1 MQNKTKQL
9 TLTGL
14 FIALGLILPFFTAQI
29 PTIGR
34 ALLPMHIPVLLAGF
48 ICGPS
53 LGLAAGAVTPLL
65 RSVLFGTPP
74 LFPMAVAMT
83 FELAAYGFLTGY
95 LYSKL
100 RNGGTFSA
108 FVSLIGAM
116 LGGRIVWGVASLIL
130 FGLSGSAF
138 GWQAFLG
145 GAFVNAV
152 PGIILQLVLI
162 PAIVLSLQRSGFLH

>member
-1 MQNKTKQL
+1 
-9 TLTGL
+9 
-14 FIALGLILPFFTAQI
+14 
-29 PTIGR
+29 
-34 ALLPMHIPVLLAGF
+34 
-48 ICGPS
+48 
-53 LGLAAGAVTPLL
+53 
-65 RSVLFGTPP
+65 
-74 LFPMAVAMT
+74 MT

>member
-83 FELAAYGFLTGY
+83 LNWPHT
-95 LYSKL
+95 
-100 RNGGTFSA
+100 A
-108 FVSLIGAM
+108 FYQDIYTANCGMA
-116 LGGRIVWGVASLIL
+116 
-130 FGLSGSAF
+130 
-138 GWQAFLG
+138 
-145 GAFVNAV
+145 
-152 PGIILQLVLI
+152 
-162 PAIVLSLQRSGFLH
+162 VLSPRLSL